1 MKKPIIAAPLAPYI
15 GGKRI
20 LSKRITPLIDS
31 TPHTMYCEGFVGMG
45 GIFLRRSKLPKSE
58 VINDFN
64 REIANFFRILQRHY
78 VAFLDMLKFQ
88 VTTRSEFERL
98 CRVDASTLTDLECA
112 ARFLY
117 LQRTAFGGKVTGRS
131 FGVTPDR
138 PARFN
143 ITTLAPMLEEVHER
157 LSGVVIECLNY
168 ADFISRYDRATTLFY
183 FDPPYYGTEKEY
195 GKELFSRE
203 EFPKMAAI
211 LGRLKGKFIL
221 SINDVPAIRKAFAG
235 FKMES
240 VDCTYSVAKSTS
252 KAVKELIITNF

>member
-1 MKKPIIAAPLAPYI
+1 MKQPIKTLPLAPYI

-20 LSKRITPLIDS
+20 LSKTIIPLIDS
-31 TPHTMYCEGFVGMG
+31 VPHTMYAEGFVGMG
-45 GIFLRRSKLPKSE
+45 GIFLRRNKIMKSE

-78 VAFLDMLKFQ
+78 IPFLDMMKFQ
-88 VTTRSEFERL
+88 ITTRSEFERL
-98 CRVDASTLTDLECA
+98 CRVDSTTLTDLENA

-131 FGVTPDR
+131 FGVVPER

-168 ADFISRYDRATTLFY
+168 ADFITRYDRPSTLFY
-183 FDPPYYGTEKEY
+183 FDPLYYGTEGEY
-195 GKELFSRE
+195 GKTLFNRSE
-203 EFPKMAAI
+203 YPKLAEI
-211 LGRLKGKFIL
+211 LRNLKGKFIL
-221 SINDVPAIRKAFAG
+221 SLNDVPAIRQT
-235 FKMES
+235 FKDFNMES
-240 VDCTYSVAKSTS
+240 VDCTYSVAKIIS
-252 KAVKELIITNF
+252 KPVKELIIRNF